1 MSALIDAIGALII
14 GGMLLLIMVNS
25 MFNIHAQS
33 VDIEQQLILSQIS
46 ENVARIIGGYLSL
59 AGAGESGAILD
70 STGTHRLRYIASD
83 TTFTSTLRT
92 YDIVQG
98 NSTQFGFPL
107 EIYIDGSRI
116 MGPFYLAEEM
126 EITYFDENNNE
137 IVQSNGFIPIA
148 SLEDLRYMRM
158 ELEFFYDAFSPPDV
172 PGWMRE
178 DPKNHIVLWR
188 YFINMYL

>member
-1 MSALIDAIGALII
+1 MSALIDAIAALVI
-14 GGMLLLIMVNS
+14 GGLLLVVMVNA

-70 STGTHRLRYIASD
+70 STGVHRLRYEASD
-83 TTFTSTLRT
+83 STFTSTLRT

-98 NSTQFGFPL
+98 DSTKYGFPL
-107 EIYIDGSRI
+107 EVFIDGTRE
-116 MGPFYLAEEM
+116 MGPFYLSESLQ
-126 EITYFDENNNE
+126 ITYFDENDNE
-137 IVQSNGFIPIA
+137 IALVNGIVPSG
-148 SLEDLRYMRM
+148 SLTNLRYMRM
-158 ELEFFYDAFSPPDV
+158 ELEFYYDAFSPADI
-172 PGWMRE
+172 PGWSRE
-178 DPKNHIVLWR
+178 DPKNRIVMWR